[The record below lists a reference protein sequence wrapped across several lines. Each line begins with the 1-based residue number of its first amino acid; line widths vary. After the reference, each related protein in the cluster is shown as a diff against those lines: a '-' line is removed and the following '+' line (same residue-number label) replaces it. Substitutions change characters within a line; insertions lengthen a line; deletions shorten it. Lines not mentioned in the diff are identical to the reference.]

1 MFPNGLVNAQTIVLD
16 STAHS
21 KKRVLEQAAELLG
34 QHIHAQQSDE
44 IFERLLER
52 ERLGSTGLADG
63 VALPHARLPGL
74 KQSRGAFIRLHEAVD
89 FDSLDGK
96 PVDLVFSLLVPEEAT
111 DEHLQLLAQLAQLF
125 QQENVRNQLRNTN
138 LQQTQQ
144 ILSEVVAHHAA

>member
-34 QHIHAQQSDE
+34 QHIHSQRSDE
-44 IFERLLER
+44 ILERLLER